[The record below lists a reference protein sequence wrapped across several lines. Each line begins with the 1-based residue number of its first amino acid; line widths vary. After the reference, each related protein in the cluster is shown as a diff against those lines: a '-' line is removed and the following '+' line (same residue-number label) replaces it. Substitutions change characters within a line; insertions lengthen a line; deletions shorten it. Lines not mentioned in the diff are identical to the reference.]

1 LTTQV
6 RGFAQISAA
15 AMDGDFTRFIT
26 VEASGEMDGLKTHI
40 NQMFF
45 NLRDSIQ
52 KNTAARE
59 AAELANR
66 SKSEFLANMSN
77 EIRTP
82 MNGIIGMTALTL
94 DSDLNR
100 PQRESLLLVH
110 SLARSLLLI
119 IDDILDISKIETG
132 RMIMEQVPFSLQ
144 QTVFGILKTLV
155 VRAAGSN
162 LDLIYDVDLD
172 IPNQLIGDSLR
183 LQQVI
188 TNLVINATK
197 FTPSTPSNKGYVA
210 LSCRRLTLND
220 SSVTLEFCV
229 SDNGIGIPKDEL
241 NLIFDPL
248 AQVDGSTI
256 REFGGTG
263 LGLSVSKHL
272 VALMGGSMW
281 VESEVGK
288 GSKFFFTI
296 TSQIG
301 QLSMDVALTKMLPFG
316 NRNILFVDTLLDR
329 TGVVDRI
336 QELRLKSYVIHD
348 PLAVADKA
356 TCPHVDII
364 VVDSL
369 SVTETI
375 REYEHLRQIPIV
387 LLAPDLPRLNLVKW
401 CFYNGICSKVTTPVS
416 TQDLASALIPAFES
430 STVSPT
436 AATNDVTFGIL
447 LAEHNLVNQKLAVK
461 ILEKYGHTVEIA
473 ENGSLAVD
481 AFKARVQQNRP
492 IDIILVRVTSLYPEP
507 K

>member
-1 LTTQV
+1 
-6 RGFAQISAA
+6 
-15 AMDGDFTRFIT
+15 
-26 VEASGEMDGLKTHI
+26 
-40 NQMFF
+40 
-45 NLRDSIQ
+45 
-52 KNTAARE
+52 
-59 AAELANR
+59 
-66 SKSEFLANMSN
+66 
-77 EIRTP
+77 
-82 MNGIIGMTALTL
+82 
-94 DSDLNR
+94 
-100 PQRESLLLVH
+100 
-110 SLARSLLLI
+110 
-119 IDDILDISKIETG
+119 
-132 RMIMEQVPFSLQ
+132 MIMEQVPFSLQ

-256 REFGGTG
+256 RVRAVLDIYVLHGPICFFLKEFGGTG

-369 SVTETI
+369 SVVCFNDASSTFVFTDSAQQTETI

-387 LLAPDLPRLNLVKW
+387 LLAPVRSMSCVDGLQYVRLTV
-401 CFYNGICSKVTTPVS
+401 V
-416 TQDLASALIPAFES
+416 LAR
-430 STVSPT
+430 T
-436 AATNDVTFGIL
+436 
-447 LAEHNLVNQKLAVK
+447 
-461 ILEKYGHTVEIA
+461 
-473 ENGSLAVD
+473 SLA
-481 AFKARVQQNRP
+481 
-492 IDIILVRVTSLYPEP
+492 
-507 K
+507 